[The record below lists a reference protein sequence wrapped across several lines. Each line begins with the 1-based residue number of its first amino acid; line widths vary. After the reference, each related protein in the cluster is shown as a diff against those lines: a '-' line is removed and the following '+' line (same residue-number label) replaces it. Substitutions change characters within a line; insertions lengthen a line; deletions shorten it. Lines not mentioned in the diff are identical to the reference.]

1 LGNVGK
7 SLIVT
12 YTVII
17 CFILFVSANSAFA
30 QDLSPMELP
39 DRKIQKMDSSL
50 ATLYEI
56 YQQGG
61 NTSAYVASQGIFEQ
75 GNNVRVVIE
84 LSSKMSTLPQNLGIN
99 IETSYETSIQALVP
113 ISNLE
118 TVSSLDQV
126 KFVRAPIVGVADQTI
141 LESETE
147 DYLSLLAFLVII
159 PAAVI
164 AIFYYKKRR

>member
-1 LGNVGK
+1 MRKIFIPLQLILCNRSIELLALGNV
-7 SLIVT
+7 
-12 YTVII
+12 
-17 CFILFVSANSAFA
+17 
-30 QDLSPMELP
+30 
-39 DRKIQKMDSSL
+39 
-50 ATLYEI
+50 
-56 YQQGG
+56 
-61 NTSAYVASQGIFEQ
+61 
-75 GNNVRVVIE
+75 
-84 LSSKMSTLPQNLGIN
+84 
-99 IETSYETSIQALVP
+99 ETSHEISIQALVP